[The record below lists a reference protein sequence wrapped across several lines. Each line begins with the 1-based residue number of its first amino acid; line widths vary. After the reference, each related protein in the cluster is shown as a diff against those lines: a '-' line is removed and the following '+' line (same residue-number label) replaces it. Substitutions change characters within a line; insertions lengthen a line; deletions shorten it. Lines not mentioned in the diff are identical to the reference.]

1 MGELGCVVV
10 AREARAS
17 CREQKG
23 RGSFAQS
30 WRESWATAEA
40 DGLGL
45 VLLTVLLLF
54 TTEQLT
60 ENSTAEEGS
69 SSVQKN
75 CTTLRMDH
83 NLM

>member
-1 MGELGCVVV
+1 MGELGRVVV

-23 RGSFAQS
+23 RGSFVQS
-30 WRESWATAEA
+30 WRDSWATAEA

-45 VLLTVLLLF
+45 VLLTMLFLF
-54 TTEQLT
+54 TTEQLA

-83 NLM
+83 NLK